1 MTTAELHQLFLQSSG
16 VCTDTRKIEKDCL
29 FIALKG
35 ENFNGNA
42 FAREAI
48 EKGAKAAL
56 VDEAEYAD
64 TAKGIYLN
72 DDTLKSL
79 QSLARFHRDYLNLPI
94 LALTGSNG
102 KTTTKELIHAVL
114 SQSFNCMATRG
125 NLNNHIGVPLTLL
138 SMNEDTEFGI
148 VEMGA
153 NHQKEIEALCEIAAP
168 DFGFITNFGKA
179 HLEGFGGIEGVIKGK
194 SELYR
199 YLAKHEGTVFVNAKD
214 PKQME
219 LTSKMNRLLFCT
231 SEDSH
236 PITRLDSDEF
246 IKIEYK
252 GLSIQTNLIGDYNF
266 NNLSAAISIGSHF
279 NVPVEKIK
287 LALEAY
293 QPRMNRSEIRQVNNH
308 RVFLDAY
315 NANPTSMMAALQTFE
330 KNKGL
335 PKAVILGDMFELGK
349 ESSKEHEAIVE
360 YLNSKTDYIVLLL
373 GKNFYK
379 TTTIASHIHKAKG
392 IEDAPA
398 LISKFIPK
406 NADILLKG
414 SRGMALE
421 RCIDFL

>member
-1 MTTAELHQLFLQSSG
+1 MNTAELHQLFLQTSG
-16 VCTDTRKIEKDCL
+16 ICTDTRKIEKDCL

-64 TAKGIYLN
+64 TVKGIYLI
-72 DDTLKSL
+72 DDTLKNL

-114 SQSFNCMATRG
+114 AQSFNCTATRG

-153 NHQKEIEALCEIAAP
+153 NHQKEIETLCEIAAP

-219 LTSKMNRLLFCT
+219 LTLKMNRLVFSS
-231 SEDSH
+231 SEDSNS
-236 PITRLDSDEF
+236 ITRLESEEF
-246 IKIEYK
+246 IKIKYK

-279 NVPVEKIK
+279 DVPAEKIK
-287 LALEAY
+287 LALERY
-293 QPRMNRSEIRQVNNH
+293 QPRMNRSEVRQVKNH
-308 RVFLDAY
+308 KVFLDAY
-315 NANPTSMMAALQTFE
+315 NANPTSMMAALYTFD
-330 KNKGL
+330 KNKEL
-335 PKAVILGDMFELGK
+335 TKAVILGDMFELG
-349 ESSKEHEAIVE
+349 EDSAKEHEAIVE
-360 YLNSKTDYIVLLL
+360 YLKSKSDYIVLLL

-379 TTTIASHIHKAKG
+379 TTTTASHIHKGEG
-392 IEDAPA
+392 IDEAPA
-398 LISKFIPK
+398 LISKYIPE
-406 NADILLKG
+406 NAPILLKG